1 MVDGILNINKP
12 LGWTSFSV
20 VGIIRRL
27 SGEKRVGHAGT
38 LDPAA
43 TGILPIC
50 LGQGTRV
57 TEFFHDM
64 PKVYQ
69 AEIELGTSTDTY
81 DATGRIVQQADPS
94 RISRTQ
100 LETALASFWG
110 EIQQTPPMYSA
121 AKHQGKPLYK
131 LARAGVSVER
141 RSRMVKIYALEL
153 LNFDLPLLTIK
164 VTCGKGV
171 YIRSLVHDLGQAL
184 GCGAHLKSLVRLK
197 YGNFDIDKAIT
208 ISQLEDAFRYG
219 YWQNFIHPVDSV
231 LVDWTAMV
239 LSENTER
246 DIKNGCF
253 ADLKLTMAAK
263 RCRAYDTDGH
273 FWGVLRFNS
282 EKSQWLPGK
291 ILKS

>member
-1 MVDGILNINKP
+1 MVDGILNIDKP
-12 LGWTSFSV
+12 FGRTSFSI
-20 VGIIRRL
+20 VGMVRRL

-43 TGILPIC
+43 TGVLPIC
-50 LGQGTRV
+50 LGQATRV

-64 PKVYQ
+64 PKVYR

-81 DATGRIVQQADPS
+81 DATGRIVQQGDLS
-94 RISRTQ
+94 QITRTQ
-100 LETALASFWG
+100 LESALSHFRG
-110 EIQQTPPMYSA
+110 EIEQIPPMYSA

-141 RSRMVKIYALEL
+141 KSRPAKIYNLEL
-153 LNFDLPLLTIK
+153 LDFELPLVKIE

-171 YIRSLVHDLGQAL
+171 YIRSLAHDLGQAL
-184 GCGAHLKSLVRLK
+184 GCGAHLKSLIRLK
-197 YGNFDIDKAIT
+197 YGNFDIDNAIT
-208 ISQLEDAFRYG
+208 ISQLEDAFSYG

-231 LVDWTAMV
+231 LLDWTAMV
-239 LSENTER
+239 LSENTEL
-246 DIKNGCF
+246 DIKNGCLS
-253 ADLKLTMAAK
+253 DLKSPMAAN

-273 FWGVLRFNS
+273 FWGVLRFS
-282 EKSQWLPGK
+282 PEKSQWLPGK